1 MSTSQ
6 PDHVPRTFARA
17 ASQRVRKSRFPPGVR
32 LMPKYFRL
40 LPLTAAFLMG
50 FAPIAAFSADD
61 DVVATIN
68 GIQITEGELVIA
80 QSELDSQFQKLPDDK
95 KRAAALSA
103 LFEIKMMSAE
113 AAAKGI
119 DKDPATVR
127 KLKFL
132 HERALHSA
140 FVESQLVASL
150 SEEEI
155 RARYDKEI
163 AAQPPVNE
171 VRASHIL
178 VKTEEEA
185 LAIIKR
191 LDAGE
196 DFAAL
201 AKEKSSDGSAA
212 EGGDLGYFGPGRMV
226 PEFEKAAFELEV
238 GGYTKVPVKSQFGFH
253 VIKVVDKRIQQP
265 PAYEQVKE
273 QIRSVVLSEKYFA
286 LVKSL
291 RAAAKVEVT
300 DPELKKAVD
309 EIEAQK

>member
-32 LMPKYFRL
+32 LMPKFFRL

>member
-1 MSTSQ
+1 
-6 PDHVPRTFARA
+6 
-17 ASQRVRKSRFPPGVR
+17 
-32 LMPKYFRL
+32 MPKYFRL

-80 QSELDSQFQKLPDDK
+80 QNELDSQFQKLPDDK

>member
-1 MSTSQ
+1 
-6 PDHVPRTFARA
+6 
-17 ASQRVRKSRFPPGVR
+17 
-32 LMPKYFRL
+32 MPKFFRL

>member
-80 QSELDSQFQKLPDDK
+80 QNELDSQFQKLPDDK

>member
-1 MSTSQ
+1 
-6 PDHVPRTFARA
+6 
-17 ASQRVRKSRFPPGVR
+17 
-32 LMPKYFRL
+32 MPKYFRL

-80 QSELDSQFQKLPDDK
+80 QNELDSQFQKLPDDK

-119 DKDPATVR
+119 DKDPVTVR

>member
-1 MSTSQ
+1 
-6 PDHVPRTFARA
+6 
-17 ASQRVRKSRFPPGVR
+17 
-32 LMPKYFRL
+32 MPKYFRL

>member
-1 MSTSQ
+1 
-6 PDHVPRTFARA
+6 
-17 ASQRVRKSRFPPGVR
+17 
-32 LMPKYFRL
+32 MPKFFRL

-113 AAAKGI
+113 AAAKGL
-119 DKDPATVR
+119 DKDPAIVR

-132 HERALHSA
+132 AERAMHSA

-185 LAIIKR
+185 LAVVKR

-226 PEFEKAAFELEV
+226 PEFEKAAFALEV
-238 GGYTKVPVKSQFGFH
+238 GAYTKIPVKSQFGFH
-253 VIKVVDKRIQQP
+253 IIKVVDKRIQQP

-273 QIRSVVLSEKYFA
+273 QIRSVLLSEKYFA

>member
-32 LMPKYFRL
+32 LMPKFFRL

-113 AAAKGI
+113 AAAKGL
-119 DKDPATVR
+119 DKDPAIVR

-132 HERALHSA
+132 AERAMHSA

-185 LAIIKR
+185 LAVVKR

-226 PEFEKAAFELEV
+226 PEFEKAAFALEV
-238 GGYTKVPVKSQFGFH
+238 GAYTKIPVKSQFGFH
-253 VIKVVDKRIQQP
+253 IIKVVDKRIQQP

-273 QIRSVVLSEKYFA
+273 QIRSVLLSEKYFA